1 MTLKRR
7 SFALQ
12 WKGMIG
18 RMMTLEE
25 IKNVSFRKANIG
37 GYRVEDVDDFID
49 KIEET
54 FGAMAQESRT
64 SRQKIQDLNAKLTEC
79 KSKEES
85 IGQVLLNAQRQ
96 ADSVVREAGQ
106 KAQIILEDAKNE
118 AQELVFHAQEE
129 IDGQKE
135 AIETLKR
142 EVALFKA
149 KLLSV
154 YREHLTLIDAL
165 PDNDE
170 EKEEQPSQQ
179 NLIPEQ
185 PQEPKTVIDE
195 VPQVVVQPKAA
206 VEPEKEEKP
215 AQNNPAAVPD
225 PVPVDLDKFADE
237 ILAEEESVPV
247 QPKKPAVQE
256 TPAYQPRH
264 TVSLFDEDDYESD
277 FKPSPS
283 RFETLKF
290 GDDYDLKGDP
300 DIALNGRKKR

>member
-185 PQEPKTVIDE
+185 PQEPKKA
-195 VPQVVVQPKAA
+195 PKPVTSA
-206 VEPEKEEKP
+206 EPKTEMGK
-215 AQNNPAAVPD
+215 A
-225 PVPVDLDKFADE
+225 
-237 ILAEEESVPV
+237 IESI
-247 QPKKPAVQE
+247 E
-256 TPAYQPRH
+256 RHAYQQAVTGTIANPVTQQPGLSGGKKIWTIQVRGNEEQH
-264 TVSLFDEDDYESD
+264 KKILDYI
-277 FKPSPS
+277 
-283 RFETLKF
+283 KF
-290 GDDYDLKGDP
+290 VGAEY
-300 DIALNGRKKR
+300 REV